1 MAKILLGPICLK
13 RREKITGRNATVA
26 IMESVIRSVKT
37 INHLHK
43 DGVITNILAEET
55 VQSEQP
61 A

>member
-26 IMESVIRSVKT
+26 IMKIVILSVKT

-43 DGVITNILAEET
+43 DGVITNILAEVT